1 MLAGARTHGAGVVVF
16 AQRGVCRKGQ
26 RRHGKADKPE
36 IDGPDDVIGAR
47 HVIQGAGDGG
57 AKARKDAREHGGDAV
72 DGRKLPGA
80 KVFNDQKGGGDGADG
95 VAKAKTDGKDKGHDG
110 RAPAQHDGDQG
121 GHHAKAGQDG
131 GPCRADA
138 VKHGASAIL
147 AKIMTTM
154 TTLDTA
160 EAVAAE

>member
-95 VAKAKTDGKDKGHDG
+95 VAKAKTDGKDKEPRHSMMETREAAMQRPD
-110 RAPAQHDGDQG
+110 RMAALAAPTRSNTA
-121 GHHAKAGQDG
+121 
-131 GPCRADA
+131 P
-138 VKHGASAIL
+138 SAIL